1 MAELLVVRHGQAS
14 FGAQNYDVL
23 SALGERQAVALGQTL
38 RALNWHP
45 DRAITGTLERQKQTL
60 AKMGFDVPAE
70 QHTGWNEYDF
80 HNLLHRRYGGIAPDD
95 VITDRK
101 THFRALRETLQEWQQ
116 DKINAPSE
124 TWHDFCNRIEQARQ
138 HAVSQS
144 AERVLVVSS
153 GGAIARLVSACL
165 QVPDAQMIALNL
177 QIKNSSVSRFIF
189 SRERFFLHEFNSLPH
204 VYDEERSPLLSY
216 S

>member
-23 SALGERQAVALGQTL
+23 SALGEQQAIALGETL
-38 RALNWHP
+38 RALNWYP

-60 AKMGFDVPAE
+60 AKMGFQTPAE
-70 QHTGWNEYDF
+70 QHAGWNEYDF
-80 HNLLHRRYGGIAPDD
+80 HDLLHRRYGGIAPDD

-116 DKINAPSE
+116 DKISDPSE
-124 TWHDFCNRIEQARQ
+124 TWHDFCTRIEQARQ
-138 HAVSQS
+138 QAVGQP

-153 GGAIARLVSACL
+153 GGAIARLVAASL
-165 QVPDAQMIALNL
+165 QIPDAQMIALNL

-189 SRERFFLHEFNSLPH
+189 SNERFFLHEFNSLPH
-204 VYDEERSPLLSY
+204 IYDEERSPLLSY